1 MQLFL
6 FCWYLVVSNRA
17 DVDTIADTAF
27 NQWKNHDE
35 HNKNMLGNNFSA
47 TGLSVVEL
55 ANGQFFALQD
65 FAGKGSA
72 DIEWNADQYNSALAS
87 DVGLTTSDIEA
98 RLKVTP

>member
-1 MQLFL
+1 
-6 FCWYLVVSNRA
+6 
-17 DVDTIADTAF
+17 
-27 NQWKNHDE
+27 
-35 HNKNMLGNNFSA
+35 MLGNNFSA